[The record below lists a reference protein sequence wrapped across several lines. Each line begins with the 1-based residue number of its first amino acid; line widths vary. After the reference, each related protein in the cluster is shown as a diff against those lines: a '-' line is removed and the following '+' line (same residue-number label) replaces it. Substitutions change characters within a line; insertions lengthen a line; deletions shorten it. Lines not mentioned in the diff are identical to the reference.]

1 MDAWHSGVRHDG
13 SMTTLSA
20 PLQGLLEREPEP
32 LAPLRSTEV
41 RYEHDG
47 VPLAGHLVA
56 PSGPGPFP
64 GVLVV
69 HDWYGVGD
77 YVRVRCELLARLG
90 YVALAADI
98 YGDGV
103 RPVDPDQASA
113 LARGFYADLPL
124 LRARAT
130 AGLERLRAEPAV
142 DGTRVGAIGYC
153 FGGSTVLQLARTGA
167 DLAGVVSFHGGLQ
180 TGEPGTAQAI
190 RAALLVLTGA
200 VDPVVPDSAVAAFQ
214 DELRQAPGLDWQV
227 VSYSGA
233 MHAFTIPG
241 VDSPEHGS
249 QYNAVAERRSWTAMK
264 DFFGEIFG

>member
-20 PLQGLLEREPEP
+20 PLQGLLEREPAP

-103 RPVDPDQASA
+103 RLRRPPRSGP
-113 LARGFYADLPL
+113 RGPGRRPPGGCVVRGGVEGGGPGPAAGAPP
-124 LRARAT
+124 RA
-130 AGLERLRAEPAV
+130 
-142 DGTRVGAIGYC
+142 
-153 FGGSTVLQLARTGA
+153 GGPRG
-167 DLAGVVSFHGGLQ
+167 
-180 TGEPGTAQAI
+180 
-190 RAALLVLTGA
+190 
-200 VDPVVPDSAVAAFQ
+200 
-214 DELRQAPGLDWQV
+214 
-227 VSYSGA
+227 
-233 MHAFTIPG
+233 
-241 VDSPEHGS
+241 
-249 QYNAVAERRSWTAMK
+249 
-264 DFFGEIFG
+264 

>member
-103 RPVDPDQASA
+103 RPVDPVPVDVGGESHVAEPGEELTA
-113 LARGFYADLPL
+113 HTHVIPHAIPVVHDEHARERTRTAGRHEVTGQRDAVVPVTDLPAAQRRQGFGL
-124 LRARAT
+124 AFEES
-130 AGLERLRAEPAV
+130 LERGAESRHRP
-142 DGTRVGAIGYC
+142 I
-153 FGGSTVLQLARTGA
+153 
-167 DLAGVVSFHGGLQ
+167 
-180 TGEPGTAQAI
+180 
-190 RAALLVLTGA
+190 
-200 VDPVVPDSAVAAFQ
+200 VPDAAVP
-214 DELRQAPGLDWQV
+214 RV
-227 VSYSGA
+227 
-233 MHAFTIPG
+233 H
-241 VDSPEHGS
+241 
-249 QYNAVAERRSWTAMK
+249 RSR
-264 DFFGEIFG
+264 